1 LPNTTANG
9 IKIEYD
15 TSGDPSSPVLLLIM
29 GLSAQLIDWDEEFL
43 ARLVERGL
51 FVIRFDNRD
60 TGLSTKFEEGNMPD
74 MTGVSKGRGL
84 KVFYTLDDMADD
96 AVGLLDAL
104 GIEKAHICGVSM
116 GAMITQIIGYRHPT
130 RVLSLI
136 NIMGSTGAPKL
147 PEAKPDALEMLITPA
162 PKQRDAYIEHSV
174 IMWKIFWGSL
184 DFDEKFIRKKAA
196 VSYDRAFYPQ
206 GIARQHAAII
216 KSGNRRPGLASIT
229 APTLVIHGNEDPLL
243 PLEHGKDIADNIPES
258 EMLIIDGMGHCLP
271 RAAWPRIVDAIA
283 GHIEK
288 VGHSKYNIRIP
299 GNKKRV

>member
-1 LPNTTANG
+1 MPNITANG

-43 ARLVERGL
+43 AQLVDKGL

-60 TGLSTKFEEGNMPD
+60 TGLSTKFEEGGIPD
-74 MTGVSKGRGL
+74 IS
-84 KVFYTLDDMADD
+84 YALDDMADD
-96 AVGLLDAL
+96 AIGLLDAL

-136 NIMGSTGAPKL
+136 NIMGSTGAPEL
-147 PEAKPDALEMLITPA
+147 PEAQPDALRMLITPA
-162 PKQRDAYIEHSV
+162 PKQREAYIEHAV
-174 IMWKIFWGSL
+174 VMWEIFWGSL
-184 DFDEKFIRKKAA
+184 DFNEELIRRKAGF
-196 VSYDRAFYPQ
+196 SYDRAFYPQ

-216 KSGNRRPGLASIT
+216 KSGDRRPNLASIT

-243 PLEHGKDIADNIPES
+243 PLEHGKDIARIIPGA

-283 GHIEK
+283 GHI
-288 VGHSKYNIRIP
+288 
-299 GNKKRV
+299 KKAGP

>member
-1 LPNTTANG
+1 MPNTTAND
-9 IKIEYD
+9 IRIEYD
-15 TSGDPSSPVLLLIM
+15 ISGDPSSPVLLLIM

-43 ARLVERGL
+43 ALLVEKGL

-60 TGLSTKFEEGNMPD
+60 TGLSTKFEEGGIRD
-74 MTGVSKGRGL
+74 MR
-84 KVFYTLDDMADD
+84 YTLDDMADD

-136 NIMGSTGAPKL
+136 NIMGSTGAPEL
-147 PEAKPDALEMLITPA
+147 PAARPDALKMLITPA
-162 PKQRDAYIEHSV
+162 PKQRDAYIEHAV
-174 IMWKIFWGSL
+174 LMWKTFWGSL
-184 DFDEKFIRKKAA
+184 DFNEEFLRKKAA
-196 VSYDRAFYPQ
+196 ASYDRAFYPQ

-229 APTLVIHGNEDPLL
+229 APTLVIHGSEDPLL
-243 PLEHGKDIADNIPES
+243 PLDHGKDIADSIPGA

-271 RAAWPRIVDAIA
+271 RAAWPLIADAIA
-283 GHIEK
+283 GHIK
-288 VGHSKYNIRIP
+288 KAGH
-299 GNKKRV
+299 